1 VRAAARQDTNWRA
14 RSDAPYR
21 IIFTMKYDEFAFF
34 NQQLAAMLRDGIPLE
49 GALRRLCQEMRHGQ
63 LRDELQTLEA
73 DLAKG
78 VPMADAL
85 KPRQLPE
92 LYKRMI
98 LVGVKSGDL
107 PGALTMLADYFQR
120 QNDVWTRLKSM
131 MTYPLIVMFAAFL
144 ISTALAFLWTCVIGP
159 SMGNVFGGMGI
170 RLPAFTLFTLSTLNT
185 IWIFPV
191 ALGVVF
197 LLVAS
202 VVFLPGMRGKY
213 LWRLPAFKEATVSRI
228 ASALTLLLK
237 NGVSLPDAVGLVEQ
251 LETSTAA
258 AADLQQWQ
266 RRLAAG
272 TAKFSEVAAANRMI
286 PPLFVWVVASA
297 GEDLTAGFNRAAEIY
312 HSRALYRTEVALYSV
327 LPIAS
332 LFLGAIVLS
341 QACLVISMFL
351 PLVSMVS
358 QMSGG
363 GG

>member
-1 VRAAARQDTNWRA
+1 
-14 RSDAPYR
+14 
-21 IIFTMKYDEFAFF
+21 MKYDEFAFF

-49 GALRRLCQEMRHGQ
+49 GALRRLCQEMRAGT
-63 LRDELQTLEA
+63 LRTELQALEA

-78 VPMADAL
+78 TPMADAL
-85 KPRQLPE
+85 PPRQLPE

-98 LVGVKSGDL
+98 LVGVKSSDL

-131 MTYPLIVMFAAFL
+131 MTYPLIVMFAAFVVSL
-144 ISTALAFLWTCVIGP
+144 ALAFIWTCAIGP
-159 SMGNVFGGMGI
+159 SMGNLFGGMGM
-170 RLPAFTLFTLSTLNT
+170 RLPAATLFALATLKG
-185 IWIFPV
+185 IWVFPV
-191 ALGVVF
+191 VLGILF
-197 LLVAS
+197 LLVLA
-202 VVFLPGMRGKY
+202 VIIVPGLRGKY

-237 NGVSLPDAVGLVEQ
+237 NGVNLPDAIGLVAQ

-258 AADLQQWQ
+258 AADLQRW
-266 RRLAAG
+266 RKNLAAG
-272 TAKFSEVAAANRMI
+272 STKFSEIAAGNRMI

-327 LPIAS
+327 LPVAS

-341 QACLVISMFL
+341 QAFLVISMFL
-351 PLVSMVS
+351 PLIAMLNNL
-358 QMSGG
+358 SGNE
-363 GG
+363 